1 MTKPLAIFFGFSLL
15 AISATAQDETL
26 KTLLNR
32 VSESSLQTNL
42 RKIAGPEMDG
52 RMAASKGDELA
63 IQYIA
68 AWFNTHHLVNPYS
81 TSAPYLQSVPLLKV
95 DFQNSTL
102 SVGDKP
108 YGLYKDWTY
117 FMVDKAG
124 TATNTE
130 VVFIGYGLSA
140 PAYDD
145 LKDMDITGKLVLFR
159 SGVPTDST
167 RKPLISKSQ
176 VPNMSAQ
183 LNAIRS
189 LNPLGMLMYIE
200 DPIAENAGSLKE
212 FKALYPYHDFGTPGF
227 PLLTGAIISKDLA
240 MTILGG
246 SVDSIYD
253 LINRSGKPHSFNT
266 HKQVS
271 LSIVETDDHRETS
284 NVIGIIP
291 GTDTTLGAI
300 VITAHHDHLGTFDG
314 KTYYGADDNGT
325 GTAAILEMTK
335 ILGDAA
341 ARGIRPKRTLVFVS
355 TAAEEQGLI
364 GSTWFVSHPLSHPAL
379 PLTKTSYH
387 INIDMLGRVDS
398 LYSGKRPDSNYVYT
412 IYKGFPGEKIK
423 AANDACCQLLLDTL
437 YNKKITATSNGL
449 MARADDLPFIK
460 ANIPSLWFFGGY
472 HSDYHQPTDTPDKID
487 YPLLKRRTQLALAT
501 LWNLANE

>member
-1 MTKPLAIFFGFSLL
+1 MTKPIAAFFAFSLL

-26 KTLLNR
+26 KTLINR

-42 RKIAGPEMDG
+42 QKIAGPGTDG
-52 RMAASKGDELA
+52 RMPATKGDELA

-68 AWFNTHHLVNPYS
+68 AWFNTHHLANPYS
-81 TSAPYLQSVPLLKV
+81 TSTPYLQSVPLLKV

-102 SVGDKP
+102 SMGDKP

-130 VVFIGYGLSA
+130 VVFIGYGLSV

-145 LKDMDITGKLVLFR
+145 LKDVDITGKLVLFR
-159 SGVPTDST
+159 SGVPTDSAG
-167 RKPLISKSQ
+167 KPLLATGQI
-176 VPNMSAQ
+176 PNLSTQ
-183 LNAIRS
+183 LTAVRS

-200 DPIAENAGSLKE
+200 DPIAENANSLKE
-212 FKALYPYHDFGTPGF
+212 TKALYPYHEFGTPGF

-240 MTILGG
+240 ITILGG

-266 HKQVS
+266 HKQVN
-271 LSIVETDDHRETS
+271 LSIVETDVHSQSS
-284 NVIGIIP
+284 NIVGIIN
-291 GTDTTLGAI
+291 GTDTSLGAI

-325 GTAAILEMTK
+325 GTVAILEMTK

-341 ARGIRPKRTLVFVS
+341 AKGIRPKRTLVFVS

-364 GSTWFVSHPLSHPAL
+364 GSTWYVSHPAL
-379 PLTKTSYH
+379 PLNKTSYH
-387 INIDMLGRVDS
+387 INIDMFGRVDS
-398 LYSGKRPDSNYVYT
+398 FYTGKRPDSNYVYT
-412 IYKGFPGEKIK
+412 IYKKFPGEKLK
-423 AANDACCQLLLDTL
+423 AINDACCQLLLDTL
-437 YNKKITATSNGL
+437 YNKRITPTSNGL

-460 ANIPSLWFFGGY
+460 ANIPTLWFFGGY
-472 HSDYHQPTDTPDKID
+472 HHDYHEPTDTWDKINF
-487 YPLLKRRTQLALAT
+487 PLLKRRTQLALAT
-501 LWNLANE
+501 LWQLANE

>member
-1 MTKPLAIFFGFSLL
+1 MTKPLAIFFGFFLL

-42 RKIAGPEMDG
+42 QKIAGPGMDG

-68 AWFNTHHLVNPYS
+68 AWFNTHHLAHPYTTS
-81 TSAPYLQSVPLLKV
+81 TPYMQSVPLLKV

-130 VVFIGYGLSA
+130 VVFIGYGLSV

-145 LKDMDITGKLVLFR
+145 LRDVDITGKLVLFR
-159 SGVPTDST
+159 SGVPTDSAG
-167 RKPLISKSQ
+167 KPLFATGQI
-176 VPNMSAQ
+176 PNLSTQ
-183 LNAIRS
+183 LTAVRS

-200 DPIAENAGSLKE
+200 DPIAENANSLKE
-212 FKALYPYHDFGTPGF
+212 IKALYPYHQFGTPGF

-240 MTILGG
+240 TTILGS

-271 LSIVETDDHRETS
+271 LSIIETDDHRESS

-291 GTDTTLGAI
+291 GTDTSLGAI

-325 GTAAILEMTK
+325 GTVAILEMTK

-341 ARGIRPKRTLVFVS
+341 AKGIRPKRTLVFVS

-364 GSTWFVSHPLSHPAL
+364 GSTWYVSHPVL
-379 PLTKTSYH
+379 PLAKTSYH
-387 INIDMLGRVDS
+387 INIDMFGRVDS
-398 LYSGKRPDSNYVYT
+398 FYSGKRPDSNYVYT
-412 IYKGFPGEKIK
+412 IYKGFSGEKIK
-423 AANDACCQLLLDTL
+423 GINEACCQLLLDTL
-437 YNKKITATSNGL
+437 YNKKITPTSNGL

-472 HSDYHQPTDTPDKID
+472 HPDYHEPTDTPDKID
-487 YPLLKRRTQLALAT
+487 YTLLKRRTQLALAT